1 MKIHGL
7 VDTKDTHTV
16 GVLSNQ
22 PIFPEQSLNLHA
34 QSVQLASV
42 FTVFKGH
49 KWKCPPFLASN
60 SGLLYTGL
68 SSSSFRQAFVVANTF
83 RCTEKR
89 ERACAVPGCMSSYQN
104 NVKRHKDAGTAKSE
118 KNRNNNNSNT
128 DVVLNTNRKR
138 GIHCR

>member
-42 FTVFKGH
+42 FAVFKGH

-68 SSSSFRQAFVVANTF
+68 SSSSYRQAFVVANTF

-89 ERACAVPGCMSSYQN
+89 ERACAVPGCMSYQN

-118 KNRNNNNSNT
+118 KNGNNNNSNT